1 MIAIGTNFFYT
12 VTLPVTLWFLD
23 NSKKGSERENQVLFI
38 DARNLYRQID
48 RAHRDF
54 LPEHIEFI
62 ANIVRLYRGE
72 DVQNVDGSDELMATN
87 FPDGAYV
94 DVPGLCKIAT
104 IDEIE
109 TQGWSLNPGR
119 YTGTAVEDDD
129 GVDFHEKLGELFE
142 EFTQLSDE
150 AESLKAK
157 VDAAV
162 SGILGIP

>member
-1 MIAIGTNFFYT
+1 
-12 VTLPVTLWFLD
+12 
-23 NSKKGSERENQVLFI
+23 
-38 DARNLYRQID
+38 
-48 RAHRDF
+48 
-54 LPEHIEFI
+54 
-62 ANIVRLYRGE
+62 
-72 DVQNVDGSDELMATN
+72 MATN